1 MKKKWLQMGIFFLW
15 ASLILAGC
23 AGGFETVEEEAY
35 RTERMEGVV
44 VKSTRETQT
53 KTGAPAPTS
62 TPIPSLKERYEIP
75 ETSVF
80 TFESGKLTVEGTVEV
95 VAPEGNAMAAYALSP
110 GGFSREKGNAI
121 FAACGDTGIEKGT
134 FFQTSNLPLWEEG
147 EAQWSLA
154 GDMAQVLFY
163 RNKGELENVSGL
175 QYNYERSGA
184 EPVEGSE
191 AEELRQQ
198 GEAFL
203 EKAELGETF
212 CVGRMSKMELEKGDT
227 LYLIDFQRLVE
238 GIPVMENFGFS
249 DIIEGHDIWPL
260 EGMRLGIDGEGVCFF
275 CWEAPFAVG
284 EEVKLGE
291 MLPFPVIQQTM
302 IALLKGEHERENREC
317 RLEVSRLELCYR
329 PQYTE
334 EKGAV
339 LVPVWNLLGTQNG
352 SEGER
357 TLLSVNAL
365 TGEEMSY
372 RSWRGKR

>member
-1 MKKKWLQMGIFFLW
+1 MKKKWLQTGIFCLW
-15 ASLILAGC
+15 ASLMLAGC
-23 AGGFETVEEEAY
+23 AGEFEQVEEAAY
-35 RTERMEGVV
+35 RTERIEGVV
-44 VKSTRETQT
+44 VKSVEETQT
-53 KTGAPAPTS
+53 ETGAPAPTS

-80 TFESGKLTVEGTVEV
+80 TFESGKLTVVGTVEV
-95 VAPEGNAMAAYALSP
+95 VAPEGNTMAAYALSP

-134 FFQTSNLPLWEEG
+134 FFQTNNLPLWEEG
-147 EAQWSLA
+147 EAQWVLT
-154 GDMAQVLFY
+154 GDMARVLFY
-163 RNKGELENVSGL
+163 RNKEELENVSGL
-175 QYNYERSGA
+175 RYNYERSGA

-191 AEELRQQ
+191 VEELKEQ

-203 EKAELGETF
+203 EKAGLGDVF
-212 CVGRMSKMELEKGDT
+212 CVGRISKMDLAEGES
-227 LYLIDFQRLVE
+227 LYLIDFQRLVG

-249 DIIEGHDIWPL
+249 DVIEGRDIWPL
-260 EGMRLGIDGEGVCFF
+260 EGMRLGIDGEGICFF
-275 CWEAPFAVG
+275 CWEAPVEVE

-291 MLPFPVIQQTM
+291 MLPFPVMQQTM
-302 IALLKGEHERENREC
+302 ISLLKEMYDRENREC

-339 LVPVWNLLGTQNG
+339 LIPVWNLYGRENDG
-352 SEGER
+352 KGEKV
-357 TLLSVNAL
+357 LLSVSAL
-365 TGEEMSY
+365 TGEQMPY